1 MVNTNLS
8 LYFMKVGDKETAEAE
23 SAKAVQKEMAR
34 ASGHRFDE
42 STLDGVLEQERRAD
56 ALRKKEMFGMVLEID
71 AEDGIALFGM
81 GNALSIL
88 EDWDEAIAG
97 IPGFPLT
104 VYSPAPHDINL
115 SATYGMDVPSPH
127 AADALFS
134 VRVQMREDE
143 EVGDLTIRL
152 KVPMPVWGHVKPWR
166 D

>member
-1 MVNTNLS
+1 MVV
-8 LYFMKVGDKETAEAE
+8 LYAW
-23 SAKAVQKEMAR
+23 AR
-34 ASGHRFDE
+34 P
-42 STLDGVLEQERRAD
+42 STVFAQGEGQWHERWD
-56 ALRKKEMFGMVLEID
+56 A
-71 AEDGIALFGM
+71 
-81 GNALSIL
+81 

-97 IPGFPLT
+97 NQNSFRYELH
-104 VYSPAPHDINL
+104 SPAPHDINI
-115 SATYGMDVPSPH
+115 SATLGMDVPSPH